1 MALASS
7 LSDLPQRPEWTNR
20 SARAELLGKLA
31 TRDLLWRISAI
42 HFALRNR
49 PGATIF
55 LAPERTAGVNEQDL
69 EPASA
74 FPVGQNARARRRSPG
89 SGFQRVHIAS
99 ILQSNREPSN
109 GGGDATTLIPQ
120 QRSFEAAQ

>member
-1 MALASS
+1 M
-7 LSDLPQRPEWTNR
+7 
-20 SARAELLGKLA
+20 
-31 TRDLLWRISAI
+31 
-42 HFALRNR
+42 
-49 PGATIF
+49 
-55 LAPERTAGVNEQDL
+55 NEQNL

-74 FPVGQNARARRRSPG
+74 VAVGKNARARPRSPG
-89 SGFQRVHIAS
+89 SGFQRSHIAS